1 MFRSRGV
8 MKLGSVAFGAGSF
21 LFFFRRGKFVINH
34 RKSHVLLLDSDHN
47 CVASKKQNLAHR
59 WFLKS
64 LLISQNLWGSFI
76 TTALCKAEIPF
87 NFQNWFWKKI
97 NKHFISGGCVT
108 ESKVQACTI
117 TDNHFMPG
125 MFEMTGGKF
134 TKLFVISGWHSA
146 AVISTVASQ
155 QEVPHAAFLTCK
167 WLKTRFEYLKT
178 EHVNCICVWCPCL
191 HRQCTSSF
199 AQYPLQCWNKYSK
212 WWLPFC
218 CGRASI

>member
-87 NFQNWFWKKI
+87 NFQNWLWKK
-97 NKHFISGGCVT
+97 K
-108 ESKVQACTI
+108 QALHLGRLRHWVKGT
-117 TDNHFMPG
+117 G
-125 MFEMTGGKF
+125 MHDYRQPFHAWHVWNDGGKIH
-134 TKLFVISGWHSA
+134 KVICHFRVTQCCSHL
-146 AVISTVASQ
+146 
-155 QEVPHAAFLTCK
+155 HCCLTAGSPTCR
-167 WLKTRFEYLKT
+167 L
-178 EHVNCICVWCPCL
+178 
-191 HRQCTSSF
+191 SDM
-199 AQYPLQCWNKYSK
+199 
-212 WWLPFC
+212 
-218 CGRASI
+218 